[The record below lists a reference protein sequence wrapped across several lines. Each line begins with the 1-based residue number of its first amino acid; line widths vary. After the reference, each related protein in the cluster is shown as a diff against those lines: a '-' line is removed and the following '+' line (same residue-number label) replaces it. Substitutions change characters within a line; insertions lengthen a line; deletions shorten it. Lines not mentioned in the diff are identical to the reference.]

1 MISVSLC
8 SEAVHHHGEGDA
20 PSQRRLRD
28 AQSDRQGSLWGGEE
42 FSEPLLLFWHV
53 LQCRE
58 ITSKSLQPLP
68 YYCVFAIS
76 KLCFHDPFC
85 VSNEN
90 PKLSVKYSCP
100 PQASYQQ
107 PQTQTPSSQ
116 LSFPP
121 LPLPIPQ
128 GSRPGVGL
136 LFLGRHKSRHFI
148 QIVCFT
154 GECATRSCTKTLGLF
169 TTRTVHFSFL
179 FLYQSVFHH
188 CFSPTFSSC
197 STQLN

>member
-1 MISVSLC
+1 MRLHRDDFEMLKVIGRGAFGEVRNSVNPCCFFGMFYSAGKSPLNHCSLC
-8 SEAVHHHGEGDA
+8 HIIV
-20 PSQRRLRD
+20 
-28 AQSDRQGSLWGGEE
+28 
-42 FSEPLLLFWHV
+42 FSPFLSF
-53 LQCRE
+53 
-58 ITSKSLQPLP
+58 
-68 YYCVFAIS
+68 VFMTHFVCPT
-76 KLCFHDPFC
+76 KT
-85 VSNEN
+85 